1 MGNLMND
8 KINIAAFDE
17 LIDKARLKFRSIISS
32 HPALFGGQQNLLV
45 EASIGENASRG
56 TIGIPQGIDVS
67 TPEGLMAAV
76 DLTLLDRNAPMSELE
91 KISQRAK
98 DEAAATVCVYPEHVP
113 IVQRITGGNPP
124 PIAVV
129 GFPYVIDPLSAV
141 EATLEQT
148 RAAIQNGA
156 KEIDMVLA
164 MNFKEGNP
172 DYDAHYNYLRQV
184 VAEAGSRGIPVKV
197 ILETAYLTDE
207 QKVEASLLA
216 KIAGA
221 AFVKTSTG
229 FAKEDLMR
237 PGIPSTQK
245 GATPY
250 DVALMRRTVADTTL
264 NNQGQQIPMGVKAS
278 GGIRNRDQAVA
289 VYQAGASRIGAS
301 GGIDL
306 RSAANHPTLPPLA
319 AAASVKEGIY

>member
-1 MGNLMND
+1 MSV
-8 KINIAAFDE
+8 KINIAAFDT
-17 LIDKARLKFRSIISS
+17 LIDEARAKFRMLVSS
-32 HPALFGGQQNLLV
+32 NPGLFGGQANLLV
-45 EASIGENASRG
+45 EASIGNNASRG
-56 TIGIPQGIDVS
+56 TIGIPQGVDVS
-67 TPEGLMAAV
+67 SSEGLMAAV

-98 DEAAATVCVYPEHVP
+98 DEAVATVCVYPEHVS

-148 RAAIQNGA
+148 RTAIQSGA
-156 KEIDMVLA
+156 TEIDMVLA
-164 MNFKEGNP
+164 MNFKDGNP
-172 DYDAHYNYLRQV
+172 DYAAHYNYLHQV
-184 VAEAGSRGIPVKV
+184 ITAAGSSGIPVKV

-216 KIAGA
+216 KMAGA

-237 PGIPSTQK
+237 PGTPKTQK

-250 DVALMRRTVADTTL
+250 DVALMRRTVGDTTL
-264 NNQGQQIPMGVKAS
+264 DNQNRKIPMGVKAS
-278 GGIRNRDQAVA
+278 GGIRNREQAIA

-301 GGIDL
+301 GGIDV
-306 RSAANHPTLPPLA
+306 RGTSAKVGN
-319 AAASVKEGIY
+319 Y